1 MATRKTPDDEAIER
15 AAPAPRKSRTPVTM
29 WVDNSFACVEIVDAP
44 PPNPRDGVCRCEACH
59 ASLTADWAARFL
71 P

>member
-1 MATRKTPDDEAIER
+1 MATRKTPDDEAST
-15 AAPAPRKSRTPVTM
+15 PAPEGPRRTRTPVM
-29 WVDNSFACVEIVDAP
+29 LWVDETFACVEIVDTP
-44 PPNPRDGVCRCEACH
+44 PPSPRDGVCRCDACH